1 MLSKSRVERSLR
13 RRLRAR
19 KNRRKIALRLSTSG
33 LAPEASPRGDVSGGH
48 GVASRLYH
56 WVQGSPLPK
65 EVRNPRRVPHQI
77 KFFASRLSLPRDSL
91 SAAPSHNPRMDRHAR
106 ELPAESLPLARVRRN
121 RGLPAYAS
129 RFHQTKSPPAATL
142 PGPCSRRCDCIAA

>member
-106 ELPAESLPLARVRRN
+106 ELPAESLRLRACDEIEAFLRMPRDSIKQRA
-121 RGLPAYAS
+121 
-129 RFHQTKSPPAATL
+129 HQP
-142 PGPCSRRCDCIAA
+142 RRCQAHVLGGVIA